1 MYKALGAVGE
11 ILLLLTTL
19 SMVNFV
25 YTNKILLLSGIMI
38 IWLSMTVVQIHHPYW
53 EIHIVVI
60 PCHLTKPRQATT
72 SLFIFILIML
82 ALALDLD

>member
-1 MYKALGAVGE
+1 M
-11 ILLLLTTL
+11 
-19 SMVNFV
+19 M
-25 YTNKILLLSGIMI
+25 
-38 IWLSMTVVQIHHPYW
+38 VVQIHHQYW

-82 ALALDLD
+82 ALALDLNWNMMQQVRIHTK